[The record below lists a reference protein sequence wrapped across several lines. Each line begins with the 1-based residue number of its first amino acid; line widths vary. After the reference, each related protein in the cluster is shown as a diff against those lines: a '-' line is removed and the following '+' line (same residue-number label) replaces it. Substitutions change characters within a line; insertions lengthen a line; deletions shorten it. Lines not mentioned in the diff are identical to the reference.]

1 MRSAPQPHRCCLRH
15 PHYSRRRSGSDQ
27 EVCSSPAM
35 MSANRRSYGKSSEG
49 DTNSDLSE
57 EIKDTIITNKEM
69 FDVDDNMFN
78 NLNYLEKYKLF
89 ILNRWYENITKI

>member
-1 MRSAPQPHRCCLRH
+1 
-15 PHYSRRRSGSDQ
+15 
-27 EVCSSPAM
+27 
-35 MSANRRSYGKSSEG
+35 MSERYFDLDFIYRKKRGFVEDLEKYI
-49 DTNSDLSE
+49 NSDLSE

-69 FDVDDNMFN
+69 FDVDDNIFN